1 MDQISK
7 PHGRTMVTARSE
19 SMLRRNNTAIVSSLI
34 SVVAVFSASK
44 SVANSLSQNANTVDD
59 DSCLPFAMPSAGAL
73 FGSSKK
79 VFAHYFYPFPLSVG
93 NKSASDEYYNVHYL
107 NKNGESGKW
116 AANGGFLR
124 QRPLAVEVSSDRNWQ
139 LLNMQREVRMAIA
152 RGITGFTFDVL
163 SAKEA
168 GGGDTHLQLLL
179 RAAQAVDPRFKI
191 LVMPDIAALKSDAEG
206 VVSSIAAV
214 APSPAAYRLDDGR
227 LAVSAFH
234 AGANSPDWWASVI
247 AQLKSRGIVI
257 AFVPT
262 FLGWK
267 GQAGAFAALSYGF
280 GDWGT
285 ATAAASDGMKG
296 DPEMAHR
303 NYGKI
308 FMMPVD
314 PQQYRPKDSAYW
326 EAGNSAAFRNAW
338 MSSISGNADW
348 VQLVTW
354 SDFSESS
361 EIEPY
366 TDATLR
372 TDIGTGFYNLNAF
385 YATWFL
391 TGKQPLITHD
401 VLYFFYRREPT
412 DAAGPGQSAANKIV
426 NSSPQDDI
434 ELLAFLTAPGELKIT
449 IGGHTSAQSAPAGIT
464 SFKVHT
470 APGTPIFSL
479 SRGGAEVFSFQGP
492 IQIYGHAGLPSGV
505 LDMTYWSGSAS
516 RRGVC
521 SL

>member
-1 MDQISK
+1 
-7 PHGRTMVTARSE
+7 
-19 SMLRRNNTAIVSSLI
+19 MLRRNTAIASSLF
-34 SVVAVFSASK
+34 SLAAVLSISK
-44 SVANSLSQNANTVDD
+44 SIANSLPQNAKTVDD
-59 DSCLPFAMPSAGAL
+59 DSCLPFTMPTTDAL

-93 NKSASDEYYNVHYL
+93 NKSASDEYYNVNYL

-116 AANGGFLR
+116 SANGGFLR
-124 QRPLAVEVSSDRNWQ
+124 QRPLGVGVSSDSKWQ

-152 RGITGFTFDVL
+152 RGITGFAFDVL

-168 GGGDTHLQLLL
+168 SGGDTHLQRLLS
-179 RAAQAVDPRFKI
+179 AAQTVDPRFKI

-227 LAVSAFH
+227 LAVSAFN
-234 AGANSPDWWASVI
+234 AGANSPDWWVGVI
-247 AQLKSRGIVI
+247 AQLKMRGIAI

-267 GQAGAFAALSYGF
+267 GQAGAFAPISYGF

-285 ATAAASDGMKG
+285 ATASASESMKG

-314 PQQYRPKDSAYW
+314 PQQYRPKDAAYW
-326 EAGNSAAFRNAW
+326 EAGNSSAFRNAW

-372 TDIGTGFYNLNAF
+372 TDIGTGFYDLNAF

-401 VLYFFYRREPT
+401 VLYYFYRREPT
-412 DAAGPGQSAANKIV
+412 DAAGPAQSAVNKIV

-434 ELLAFLTAPGELKIT
+434 ELLAFLTTPGELKIA
-449 IGGHTSAQSAPAGIT
+449 IGGHTSAQNAPAGIT

-479 SRGGAEVFSFQGP
+479 SRGGAEVFSLQGP
-492 IQIYGHAGLPSGV
+492 IQIYGQAGLPSGV
-505 LDMTYWSGSAS
+505 IDMTYWSGSAS

>member
-492 IQIYGHAGLPSGV
+492 IQIYGQAGLPSGV